1 MPQELTVRLN
11 KFDDIWVRL
20 EVEVNSAIVHH
31 SCFRTKDNALLKVQ
45 EQVNNRITTIV
56 NQIIK
61 ETK

>member
-20 EVEVNSAIVHH
+20 EVEVNSAIVHQ